1 MNTIESSRQ
10 IRVVRPKITLAMIL
24 CGVVGAAGIGAVS
37 AATPDDE
44 SLSIAVKYDPQA
56 LSTQEGARVLYRKLV
71 RAAEEVCPTNSAS
84 PLMPSPAV
92 AECRAQSIA
101 RAVFKINNPSLVAVY
116 NASVKHG

>member
-10 IRVVRPKITLAMIL
+10 IRIVRPKITLAMIL

-44 SLSIAVKYDPQA
+44 SLSVAVKYHPQD
-56 LSTQEGARVLYRKLV
+56 LSTQDGARALYRKLV
-71 RAAEEVCPTNSAS
+71 RAAEQVCPTTSAS
-84 PLMPSPAV
+84 PLVPSAAV
-92 AECRAQSIA
+92 AECRAQSVA

-116 NASVKHG
+116 NASTKHG

>member
-1 MNTIESSRQ
+1 MNTIESTRQ
-10 IRVVRPKITLAMIL
+10 VRVVRPKITLAMIL

-71 RAAEEVCPTNSAS
+71 RAAEEVCPATADG
-84 PLMPSPAV
+84 PHLLSPAV
-92 AECRAQSIA
+92 KECRAQSVA
-101 RAVFKINNPSLVAVY
+101 RAVFKIN
-116 NASVKHG
+116 